1 MSFRVRLLLAAFY
14 LSTAVVLALA
24 IPLALTV
31 ERRAEADYETAV
43 LGDAAILAARVSDLV
58 VSAGAATGSPSPAA
72 LDRIAAESARARE
85 QRVVVTDSAGRV
97 LADSDGTARSG
108 AFYATLERPEFRAA
122 LFQGRIDTRRRSSE
136 TLGDDLLLVTVP
148 VVDRG
153 RVVGAVRLSAGTN
166 AVASAIRGSWFRL
179 ALLGAVVILAGV
191 MVAWLLELPLGRR
204 IRRLADAS
212 TLLGQGELGARVP
225 EEGPTELRVLAE
237 SFNQMAADLEGSID
251 AQREFVANASHQLRT
266 PLTGLRLRLE
276 AIKGEGGLGG
286 EQAAKAEVELD
297 RLAALVD
304 DMLALARA
312 NAPVAAAGPIDLET
326 LAREAV
332 GRWRQAAV
340 ATSKHLELRAGGAPR
355 VRANREDLAHVLD
368 NLLDNALRY
377 SPPGTEVRVE
387 TDVEGDRA
395 RALLL
400 VSDSGPGISPE
411 DRPRVFERFYRGA
424 SGRQAGRG
432 TGLGLAIVAEHVRSW
447 GGEIKLG
454 EGPGTRVVMVFPRLP
469 TEP

>member
-72 LDRIAAESARARE
+72 LDRIVAESAGARE
-85 QRVVVTDSAGRV
+85 QRIVVTDSAGRV

-153 RVVGAVRLSAGTN
+153 RVVGAVRLSAGTD
-166 AVASAIRGSWFRL
+166 AVASAVRGSWLRL

-304 DMLALARA
+304 DMLASPESTRRLLRQIRSISRRWLARPSA
-312 NAPVAAAGPIDLET
+312 AGVKRRLLRVSTRAPSRRCSASAGEPGRPRPCARQPARQCAPVLPARNQGAGRD
-326 LAREAV
+326 RH
-332 GRWRQAAV
+332 RR
-340 ATSKHLELRAGGAPR
+340 RPR
-355 VRANREDLAHVLD
+355 
-368 NLLDNALRY
+368 
-377 SPPGTEVRVE
+377 PPH
-387 TDVEGDRA
+387 
-395 RALLL
+395 
-400 VSDSGPGISPE
+400 VSDSGPGMPPE

-424 SGRQAGRG
+424 SGRRTGHG
-432 TGLGLAIVAEHVRSW
+432 TGLGLAIVAGHVR
-447 GGEIKLG
+447 
-454 EGPGTRVVMVFPRLP
+454 R
-469 TEP
+469 